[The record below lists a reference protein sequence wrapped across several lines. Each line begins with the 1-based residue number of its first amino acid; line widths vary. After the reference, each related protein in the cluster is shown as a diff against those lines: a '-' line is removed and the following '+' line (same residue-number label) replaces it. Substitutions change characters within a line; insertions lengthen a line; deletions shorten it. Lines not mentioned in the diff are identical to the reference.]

1 MRSKNDKVIAT
12 NMDIIDCARQDDLT
26 AQKVEVGII
35 FQEML
40 DTATAAAYL
49 AKNKVPI
56 ATALRV
62 LTGSRRKRAEE
73 EIDGAV
79 PHTHVASFPR
89 ARQTRTYRD

>member
-1 MRSKNDKVIAT
+1 MHSRNNKAT
-12 NMDIIDCARQDDLT
+12 YTNIDMLDCARQDDLT

-49 AKNKVPI
+49 AKNRVPI

-62 LTGSRRKRAEE
+62 LTGSRRKKSG
-73 EIDGAV
+73 DGN
-79 PHTHVASFPR
+79 
-89 ARQTRTYRD
+89 

>member
-1 MRSKNDKVIAT
+1 MRSKNEKTNAA
-12 NMDIIDCARQDDLT
+12 NMDILDCARQDDLT
-26 AQKVEVGII
+26 AQKVEVGVI

-62 LTGSRRKRAEE
+62 LTGSRRKKNAGEN
-73 EIDGAV
+73 
-79 PHTHVASFPR
+79 
-89 ARQTRTYRD
+89 

>member
-1 MRSKNDKVIAT
+1 M
-12 NMDIIDCARQDDLT
+12 T

-49 AKNKVPI
+49 EKNKVPI

-62 LTGSRRKRAEE
+62 LTGSRRKKA
-73 EIDGAV
+73 GA
-79 PHTHVASFPR
+79 R
-89 ARQTRTYRD
+89 

>member
-1 MRSKNDKVIAT
+1 MPLQNDKSHYYMNLDAQ
-12 NMDIIDCARQDDLT
+12 ADDLT

-49 AKNKVPI
+49 AKYKVPI

-62 LTGSRRKRAEE
+62 LTGSRRKKS
-73 EIDGAV
+73 GGGN
-79 PHTHVASFPR
+79 
-89 ARQTRTYRD
+89 

>member
-1 MRSKNDKVIAT
+1 MRSRNDKITVT
-12 NMDIIDCARQDDLT
+12 SMEVLECARQDDLT

-62 LTGSRRKRAEE
+62 LTGSRRKKN
-73 EIDGAV
+73 DTGN
-79 PHTHVASFPR
+79 
-89 ARQTRTYRD
+89 

>member
-1 MRSKNDKVIAT
+1 MRSKNDKAT
-12 NMDIIDCARQDDLT
+12 ITMMEARDCARQDDLT

-56 ATALRV
+56 DTALRV
-62 LTGSRRKRAEE
+62 LTGSRRKKKSDA
-73 EIDGAV
+73 G
-79 PHTHVASFPR
+79 S
-89 ARQTRTYRD
+89 

>member
-1 MRSKNDKVIAT
+1 M
-12 NMDIIDCARQDDLT
+12 T

-62 LTGSRRKRAEE
+62 LTGSRRKKN
-73 EIDGAV
+73 DTGN
-79 PHTHVASFPR
+79 
-89 ARQTRTYRD
+89 

>member
-1 MRSKNDKVIAT
+1 MHSKNKKVT
-12 NMDIIDCARQDDLT
+12 VTDMDTLECARQDDLT

-40 DTATAAAYL
+40 DTAAAAAYL

-62 LTGSRRKRAEE
+62 LTGSRRKKN
-73 EIDGAV
+73 G
-79 PHTHVASFPR
+79 SGSG
-89 ARQTRTYRD
+89 

>member
-1 MRSKNDKVIAT
+1 MAEAKMRSKNDKVTIP
-12 NMDIIDCARQDDLT
+12 NMQVTDCARQDDLT

-62 LTGSRRKRAEE
+62 LTGSRRKKA
-73 EIDGAV
+73 G
-79 PHTHVASFPR
+79 T
-89 ARQTRTYRD
+89 